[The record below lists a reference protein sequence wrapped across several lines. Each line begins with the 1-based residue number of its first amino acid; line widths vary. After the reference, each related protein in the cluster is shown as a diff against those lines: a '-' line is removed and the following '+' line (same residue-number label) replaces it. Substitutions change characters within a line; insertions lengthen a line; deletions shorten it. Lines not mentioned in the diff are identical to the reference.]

1 MKIRSFISGCEGT
14 QLSPA
19 ETAFFHEQNP
29 WGLILFKRNCET
41 PAQLKALTSAF
52 REAVGRRDA
61 PVFIQSFET
70 ANLRE
75 LRQKTPVR
83 LIQLG
88 ATAAMFDDAGLKA
101 IAAYADGIG
110 AEKSLVIPVGAD
122 GRIGSPTDLVARA
135 HAARLLVHV
144 WTIRIDREFL
154 PGAYAGKPEAE
165 FQRFRG
171 LRVDGIFADFPDV
184 AVRAFR

>member
-1 MKIRSFISGCEGT
+1 M
-14 QLSPA
+14 
-19 ETAFFHEQNP
+19 
-29 WGLILFKRNCET
+29 
-41 PAQLKALTSAF
+41 
-52 REAVGRRDA
+52 
-61 PVFIQSFET
+61 FIQSFEA

-154 PGAYAGKPEAE
+154 PAAYAGKPEAE
-165 FQRFRG
+165 FQRFRD
-171 LRVDGIFADFPDV
+171 LRVDGIFTDFPDV
-184 AVRAFR
+184 AVRAFGRKRSGSPVPNQRHCVAGAVDDPPRHPLASRLS